1 VIYAWVPFNN
11 FIGFVRVLALM
22 LMVVLLLLLLLEYC
36 SYAALP
42 AHEQLSVRMSGHSL
56 MLT

>member
-22 LMVVLLLLLLLEYC
+22 LMVVLLLLLLEYC